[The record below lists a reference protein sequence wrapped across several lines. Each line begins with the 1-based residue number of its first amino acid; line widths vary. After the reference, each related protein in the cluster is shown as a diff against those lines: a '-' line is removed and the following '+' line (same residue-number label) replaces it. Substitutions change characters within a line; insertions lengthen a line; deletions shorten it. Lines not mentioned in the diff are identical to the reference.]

1 MVALEI
7 LLGDK
12 ASSDIM
18 GLGELL
24 RNRCAYLIGKT
35 HDQRQD
41 ILKDFKQIY
50 EIRSKIVHRGKSKLT
65 FNERG
70 LFMNLQWLCRRVI
83 QEEIELLKANA

>member
-12 ASSDIM
+12 ATSDVI

-24 RNRCAYLIGKT
+24 RNRCAYLIGVT

-41 ILKDFKQIY
+41 ILDGFKEIY
-50 EIRSKIVHRGKSKLT
+50 DIRSKIIHRGKSRLT
-65 FNERG
+65 MDERT
-70 LFMNLQWLCRRVI
+70 LFRKLQWICRRVI
-83 QEEIELLKANA
+83 QEEIELLKKNT